1 MFGRFEESACMQ
13 ESALS
18 HERPFPGLRPFAFAD
33 HLFFFGRDDQVY
45 AIYRLLDRSRFIAVV
60 GASGSGKSSLV
71 RAGLLPLLHEE
82 TVEIGSRRWKCFELH
97 PGDSPITSLIN
108 ALVGAPPRQNDE
120 IKAAIYTARRE
131 RIAYAFR
138 QSSFGLIEAL
148 ADVNDVEGRS
158 ILLLVDQFEELFRFS
173 SSDRNTNR
181 DVADDVRRREESAHF
196 VQLLLE
202 ASRSRDPKIHVLITM
217 RSDFIG
223 DCARF
228 HGLPEAVSATQFL
241 VPSLTRDQREEVI
254 RKPIEKACATIDA
267 ALVERLL
274 NDSSDE
280 FDLPVLQHCLMRLWE
295 EAGLVLP
302 HVESSSTAR
311 ARAAAMTRHLRIEH
325 YEKIGRIARA
335 LSLHADAI
343 MASLPGL
350 ELAVEQTF
358 RALSDV
364 DKNGRATRRALSF
377 EQIVEESG
385 IPEGELRQVVD
396 RFRGEDCSFLVPAP
410 SSEATLAAATRIDVG
425 HESLLRRWERIS
437 SAPAAE
443 IGNEPEAKRSGWL
456 AAEEA
461 DGRTYR
467 ALLALIESAPGGSR
481 VTLPLDQVESRAEWW
496 NSRKRTEAWAER
508 YGGSLDRVQQLFEDS
523 WDALKSGQRSLRVF
537 DIVAPTVFLLALVV
551 MVFWVTYDAIGWTTS
566 TTIYQSIV
574 SALTTAM
581 AAGLVYGAVISIVLK
596 GRSAK
601 IAQKVWREGSWRCL
615 IPIAIKAGLVTFL
628 VIVLATV
635 YWKFSDTWQSVVAI
649 AQLFARS
656 AADTGATSS
665 TPPEWAYLPIKMATA
680 LPWVLVGMTA
690 SLVLVVRLSGDVRRI
705 GMSDRLRDA
714 MFLAVAL
721 CLAAAAAQLIQTSL
735 VDTFRD
741 QGLSTDPVPSLR
753 LVWID
758 GLAEFVCGAVVGFMV
773 PQACRANLVTPSDP
787 ITARVLRDLLREAR
801 ATFGS
806 KGAAEDWVFM
816 PNGELG
822 GITPAEAVQYKRHEI
837 LARRLLESEGTRRR
851 RETRSDPPVPV
862 VIEGRRDAG
871 ATHQGATL
879 A

>member
-1 MFGRFEESACMQ
+1 
-13 ESALS
+13 
-18 HERPFPGLRPFAFAD
+18 LRPFAFAD

-254 RKPIEKACATIDA
+254 RKPIEKASATIDA

-377 EQIVEESG
+377 EQMVEETG

-410 SSEATLAAATRIDVG
+410 SSEATLAAAIRIDVG

-537 DIVAPTVFLLALVV
+537 DIVAPAAFLVALVV
-551 MVFWVTYDAIGWTTS
+551 MVFWVTNDAIARAMGATGN
-566 TTIYQSIV
+566 IYMSVI
-574 SALTTAM
+574 SALTSAM
-581 AAGLVYGAVISIVLK
+581 ATGLMYGAVISIVLK

-601 IAQKVWREGSWRCL
+601 IEQKVWRERSWRCL
-615 IPIAIKAGLVTFL
+615 IPMAIKAGLVTFL

-635 YWKFSDTWQSVVAI
+635 YWTFSDTWQSVVAI

-680 LPWVLVGMTA
+680 LPWLLVGMTA
-690 SLVLVVRLSGDVRRI
+690 SVILANRLSGDVRRI
-705 GMSDRLRDA
+705 ETSDRWRDA
-714 MFLAVAL
+714 LFLAAGL
-721 CLAAAAAQLIQTSL
+721 GIAAAAAQLIQTSL
-735 VDTFRD
+735 QDTFRS
-741 QGLSTDPVPSLR
+741 QGLSLDPVPVLSLV
-753 LVWID
+753 LID
-758 GLAEFVCGAVVGFMV
+758 GLAEFVCGAVIGFMV
-773 PQACRANLVTPSDP
+773 PLACRANLMTPSDP
-787 ITARVLRDLLREAR
+787 ITARALRDLLREAR
-801 ATFGS
+801 ATLGS

-822 GITPAEAVQYKRHEI
+822 GITPAEAVQYKRH
-837 LARRLLESEGTRRR
+837 ATRVRRLLESEGTRRR

-871 ATHQGATL
+871 ATH
-879 A
+879 